1 MRIKVLLG
9 LRPDGGEA
17 NEADP
22 IQEVFLRVVSWPMK
36 VPSPDGEGGA
46 ILLENSEE
54 LEAWAER
61 YFGENRWDYHSK
73 HISPEMIEAAR

>member
-17 NEADP
+17 IEADP
-22 IQEVFLRVVSWPMK
+22 IQEVFFRVVAWPMK
-36 VPSPDGEGGA
+36 VPNPDGEGGTL
-46 ILLENSEE
+46 ILENSEE

-61 YFGENRWDYHSK
+61 YFGKNRWDYLSK
-73 HISPEMIEAAR
+73 HISPEMIEAAQ